1 MPTTDR
7 DLYHEAIRTTLAQR
21 AKDLSDAGAIAK
33 ATSDTW
39 NQMAAQLV
47 PVIGTHG
54 VEALFKRS
62 VHLTGATF
70 PWLASSAKEMDDS
83 ASLPARVTMRLAGSE
98 PDTAAQA
105 SYSLLVTFTELLA
118 TMIGHSLTKRLLA
131 PVWTPPAPVA
141 GQETTL

>member
-1 MPTTDR
+1 MPTADQ
-7 DLYHEAIRTTLAQR
+7 DLCREAIRTTLERR
-21 AKDLSDAGAIAK
+21 AVDFSDAGEIAK

-39 NQMAAQLV
+39 NQMAAQLE

-62 VHLTGATF
+62 LHLTSATF
-70 PWLASSAKEMDDS
+70 PWLAPPDEDLGDT
-83 ASLPARVTMRLAGSE
+83 LPARVAIRLAGCE
-98 PDTAAQA
+98 ADTAAQA

-118 TMIGHSLTKRLLA
+118 TLIGHSLTKRLLA
-131 PVWTPPAPVA
+131 PAWIPPSPVA